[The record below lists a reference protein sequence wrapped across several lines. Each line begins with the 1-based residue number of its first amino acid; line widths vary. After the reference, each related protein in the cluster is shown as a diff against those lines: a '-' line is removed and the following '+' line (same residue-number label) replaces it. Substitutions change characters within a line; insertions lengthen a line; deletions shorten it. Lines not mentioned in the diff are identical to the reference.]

1 MSRTVLDANA
11 LASGAVG
18 FLIQESTPGQILR
31 AWRDGQFELVLSEQL
46 LAEVERTLDKAYFQA
61 RLTSPQVTQFLM
73 MLNRQAII
81 VPLTATVVGVAS
93 HPEDDMVPATAI
105 SAEAE
110 FLVTGDRQLLRLG
123 SYEGVIIVSPRE
135 FLAMLGGL

>member
-1 MSRTVLDANA
+1 MTAARHRRQA
-11 LASGAVG
+11 
-18 FLIQESTPGQILR
+18 R

-46 LAEVERTLDKAYFQA
+46 LAEVERTLDKDYFRA
-61 RLTSPQVTQFLM
+61 RLTSSLVTQFLM

-93 HPEDDMVPATAI
+93 HQEDDMVLATAI
-105 SAEAE
+105 SAESE

-123 SYEGVIIVSPRE
+123 SYEGVIIVSPWE
-135 FLAMLGGL
+135 VPAILGGL

>member
-1 MSRTVLDANA
+1 M
-11 LASGAVG
+11 
-18 FLIQESTPGQILR
+18 
-31 AWRDGQFELVLSEQL
+31 LSEQL
-46 LAEVERTLDKAYFQA
+46 LAEVERTLDKAYFRA
-61 RLTSPQVTQFLM
+61 RLTSSQVTQFLM

-93 HPEDDMVPATAI
+93 HPEDDMVLATAI

-110 FLVTGDRQLLRLG
+110 LLVTGDRQLLRLG